1 MDEDPVA
8 VLERWADCGGLW
20 RVIDRRG
27 GTVTVGLYRCD
38 GGEEMDR
45 VRSSDPRLL
54 KYVGTR
60 AQSDRRPSGEA

>member
-8 VLERWADCGGLW
+8 VVQRWEGAGGHW
-20 RVIDRRG
+20 RVIDRRR

-45 VRSSDPRLL
+45 VHSSDPRLL
-54 KYVGTR
+54 EFLGDR
-60 AQSDRRPSGEA
+60 DRSD